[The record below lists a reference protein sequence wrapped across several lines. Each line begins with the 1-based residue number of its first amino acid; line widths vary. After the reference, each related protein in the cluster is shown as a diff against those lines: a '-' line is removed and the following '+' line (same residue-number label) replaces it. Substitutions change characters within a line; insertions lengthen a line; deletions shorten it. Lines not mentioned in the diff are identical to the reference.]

1 MTPIAINPVEQIA
14 AARRRLKRVAALRAG
29 LTLFVPALTALML
42 AATLRAIGA
51 ATWERIGYVLAPA
64 RLGGL
69 RLALLTAGVA
79 ALAGCA
85 LMAWRAWREADD
97 FINAAERVDDAVN
110 GHQEIVTLASLANPA
125 EPSSQRAQ
133 RSPLFPLLWRR
144 AAGYLERFDPDGAF
158 AFEVR
163 RPLVRSLP
171 IAAVIVVIFA
181 AAAVAMV
188 RPPTPEQLQARKLR
202 AAAEQLASSPSS
214 ADRELAS
221 KILAAAAALENPEL
235 PPQEKLAR
243 LAEVMSELQKQQ
255 PQGSTPEQS
264 AKNSSGN
271 GNSKA
276 KSGKGTGQG
285 SGQSQDSGNGQ
296 GKGQGQGQGQGEGHG
311 NNPNGPKS
319 KEQIVELR
327 NDLSKA
333 QAQIETGASSSSN
346 APKPGQ
352 GDKGNALKPGSNPN
366 EKGPSPQPDS
376 MAQGNIPR
384 PGTSAKDKIP
394 SGGTKG
400 GKNEKGGNGDTHLG
414 EFPVAENFPRFY
426 KPGEGPAIEIRDA
439 RYVLFRLPTE
449 VVSANGGKL
458 VADTNRPTASVPY
471 ANVPLK
477 AERLDATPQERQL
490 VPPRYRDLIH

>member
-69 RLALLTAGVA
+69 RLALLTGGVA

-97 FINAAERVDDAVN
+97 FMDAAERVDDAVN

-243 LAEVMSELQKQQ
+243 LAEVMRELQKQQ
-255 PQGSTPEQS
+255 HQGSTPEQS
-264 AKNSSGN
+264 AKNSSGS
-271 GNSKA
+271 GNSRG

-285 SGQSQDSGNGQ
+285 SGQSQDIGNGQ
-296 GKGQGQGQGQGEGHG
+296 GKGQGQGQGQGEGQG

-333 QAQIETGASSSSN
+333 QAQIETGAGSSSN

-384 PGTSAKDKIP
+384 PGTSAKDKMP
-394 SGGTKG
+394 SGGMKG

-426 KPGEGPAIEIRDA
+426 KPSEGPAIEIRDA